1 MLSPEDELRLLE
13 PVLRRMVRAALLG
26 KKLLVRGEENFV
38 RSGPNIII
46 GNHVGTY
53 KDVAL
58 LFRVVPRQIFFLA
71 NRQIFNRQEFSI
83 LVRKHLKKHL
93 KKFGLFLNLMINP
106 YKFLIVEYISTHI
119 ARIGSIPVDLVDNSR
134 FRSRERCQDYLK
146 KNRAIVSLQG
156 RGRVNPREPNPYVS
170 RFKPGASSIA
180 YHLYTEE
187 RISVPV
193 TPLAIHGTQLPFL
206 IPGHIRVNVGP
217 PMFIKDYLAEGALET
232 VDRFRSALEA
242 RVKALFMDLIKP

>member
-1 MLSPEDELRLLE
+1 MVSPEDELRRIE

-26 KKLLVRGEENFV
+26 KKILVRGEENFV
-38 RSGPNIII
+38 RTGPNIII

-83 LVRKHLKKHL
+83 LVRKHLEKHL

-106 YKFLIVEYISTHI
+106 YKFLVVDYISSHI
-119 ARIGSIPVDLVDNSR
+119 ARIGSIPVDLVNNSR
-134 FRSRERCQDYLK
+134 FRSRELCQDYLK
-146 KNRAIVSLQG
+146 KNRAIVCLQG
-156 RGRVNPREPNPYVS
+156 RGRVNPKETNPYVH
-170 RFKPGASSIA
+170 RFKPGASSMA

-187 RISVPV
+187 RISVPI
-193 TPLAIHGTQLPFL
+193 TPLAIYGTQLPFL
-206 IPGHIRVNVGP
+206 IPGHIQVNVGRP
-217 PMFIKDYLAEGALET
+217 LFIKDYLSGGAMET
-232 VDRFRSALEA
+232 VDRFRTALEN
-242 RVKALFMDLIKP
+242 RVKAMLMDLIRS